1 MAGRA
6 RISSDE
12 LPMESRRDLLC
23 ALSAAAYGEENGY
36 AIRVQEGYVE
46 AHGLILRRFDIVK
59 EENT

>member
-1 MAGRA
+1 MN
-6 RISSDE
+6 I
-12 LPMESRRDLLC
+12 
-23 ALSAAAYGEENGY
+23 YEENGY